1 MSEFGNGGAKSV
13 DGRQKE
19 GSDGRPGW
27 VGVAVASLAFPI
39 LSLFVLAFTL
49 IAATGDPAVTLGI
62 SEALL
67 NGVLVVLSG
76 LLAGIGVGLINQ
88 RQGLALLVPA
98 AAGLVVGLTIY
109 SAFSGFGPNGEFD
122 FSGVAQI
129 VTWLGVSAAIF
140 ITTQLSGYA
149 LVGSVIAVGLVGVGA
164 AALVQSLPEPPVEL
178 AVVLENGYEIDE
190 AAATCWG
197 VGELSELAED
207 TRLLLVN
214 VNGEELGSVVLP
226 VGSDDEGCVFEL
238 GDPLGLS
245 LSEYSGLHVTFESG
259 EPMSGGM
266 SEDGN
271 RVVFTTGSN

>member
-1 MSEFGNGGAKSV
+1 MNSFGDDGTGQSDPRSQDVGG
-13 DGRQKE
+13 R
-19 GSDGRPGW
+19 GW
-27 VGVAVASLAFPI
+27 VGIAVASLAFPI
-39 LSLFVLAFTL
+39 LSVFLLAFTF
-49 IAATGDPAVTLGI
+49 IAVLGDPAVTLGI

-76 LLAGIGVGLINQ
+76 LLAGIMVGVIDQ
-88 RQGLALLVPA
+88 RRGLALLVPA
-98 AAGLVVGLTIY
+98 VAGLVVGLTFY
-109 SAFSGFGPNGEFD
+109 SAFSGFGRNGEFD

-140 ITTQLSGYA
+140 ITTQLSGYGM
-149 LVGSVIAVGLVGVGA
+149 VGSVLAVSLVGA
-164 AALVQSLPEPPVEL
+164 AAAVVVGSLPEAPVEL
-178 AVVLENGYEIDE
+178 VVVLESGYEIDE
-190 AAATCWG
+190 AAGTCWG

-214 VNGEELGSVVLP
+214 VNGEMGSVVLP

-238 GDPLGLS
+238 GDQLGLS
-245 LSEYSGLHVTFESG
+245 PSEYSGLHVTFESG